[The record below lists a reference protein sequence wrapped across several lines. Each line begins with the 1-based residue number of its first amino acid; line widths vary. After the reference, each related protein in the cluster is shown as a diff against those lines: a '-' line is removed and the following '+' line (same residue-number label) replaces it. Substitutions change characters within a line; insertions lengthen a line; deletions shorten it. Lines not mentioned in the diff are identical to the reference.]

1 LANEDAKQ
9 LAATGSASPFDLVFA
24 VKKIL
29 QFSTNSLVVK
39 ERVNMS
45 SWIQTL
51 KARLKRGVLVP
62 VLAVAIGA
70 SAGIYELAKPASAA
84 AVAASAPAPLDDNS
98 VSALLSLDQ
107 AMETLA
113 ARVTPAVVNITV
125 TSKTKARGD
134 EGGDQE
140 GPTSQQFG
148 PGHDNSPFG
157 NFGPFRFFGQPS
169 RPQIEHGLGSGVII
183 SPDGYIITNNHVVDG
198 AVDVHVTMSDRRVF
212 SAKVVGTD
220 PLTDLAVIKINGS
233 GFASLPLGDS
243 TKLHPGQTVLAF
255 GNPFGFRFT
264 VTKGI
269 VSALNRP
276 NPDSNR
282 RKPGEFIQTDAA
294 INPGNSGGP
303 LVNAHGEVIGINTF
317 LISDNGSFSGMG
329 FAIPTQIVRPT
340 VDALMRNGKVSH
352 GYMGIGISDVTPE
365 NSKFF
370 DLTKSE
376 GALVTQVE
384 PDSPAGKAGLKNG
397 DVIVG
402 LDGKPVSDSG
412 ELQVQVGQKQPG
424 TTIRLEIIR
433 NGKSETV
440 PVTLEAM
447 GSRDKVASNTS
458 ETGKPRWGVALG
470 DLSSDVRQQLQAP
483 SEIRGAV
490 VENVEPGSSAENAG
504 LQRGD
509 VIVEVNRKPVQSAS
523 DVQKALGS
531 VPQGQDALVLVWSQG
546 GNTYRVLHPTQ
557 G

>member
-1 LANEDAKQ
+1 
-9 LAATGSASPFDLVFA
+9 
-24 VKKIL
+24 
-29 QFSTNSLVVK
+29 
-39 ERVNMS
+39 MS
-45 SWIQTL
+45 SWKQTL
-51 KARLKRGVLVP
+51 KAALKKGALVP
-62 VLAVAIGA
+62 FLALAMAVSVGV
-70 SAGIYELAKPASAA
+70 YELAKPTSAA
-84 AVAASAPAPLDDNS
+84 AVAEAAPAPLDDNS

-113 ARVTPAVVNITV
+113 AKVTPAVVNITV

-134 EGGDQE
+134 DNSDQN
-140 GPTSQQFG
+140 GPASQQFG
-148 PGHDNSPFG
+148 GGDNNPFG
-157 NFGPFRFFGQPS
+157 NFGPFRFGQPS

-198 AVDVHVTMSDRRVF
+198 AVDVRVTMHDRRVF
-212 SAKVVGTD
+212 PAKVIGTD

-243 TKLHPGQTVLAF
+243 TRLHPGQTVLAF

-264 VTKGI
+264 VTRGI

-329 FAIPTQIVRPT
+329 FAIPTQIVKPT
-340 VDALMRNGKVSH
+340 IDALMRNGKVSH
-352 GYMGIGISDVTPE
+352 GYMGIGIADVTPE

-370 DLTKSE
+370 DLAKSE
-376 GALVTQVE
+376 GALVSQVE
-384 PDSPAGKAGLKNG
+384 PDSPAAKAGLKNG
-397 DVIVG
+397 DVILG
-402 LDGKPVSDSG
+402 LDGKTVSDAG
-412 ELQVQVGQKQPG
+412 ELQVEVGQKQPG
-424 TTIRLEIIR
+424 TTIRLNIMR
-433 NGKSETV
+433 DGKSDTI

-447 GSRDKVASNTS
+447 GSRDKVASSSS
-458 ETGKPRWGVALG
+458 ETGKPRWGLALG
-470 DLSSDVRQQLQAP
+470 DLSSDARQQLQAP
-483 SEIRGAV
+483 TDVHGAV

-504 LQRGD
+504 IQRGD

-523 DVQKALGS
+523 DVQRALTG
-531 VPQGQDALVLVWSQG
+531 VAQGQDALVLVWSQG